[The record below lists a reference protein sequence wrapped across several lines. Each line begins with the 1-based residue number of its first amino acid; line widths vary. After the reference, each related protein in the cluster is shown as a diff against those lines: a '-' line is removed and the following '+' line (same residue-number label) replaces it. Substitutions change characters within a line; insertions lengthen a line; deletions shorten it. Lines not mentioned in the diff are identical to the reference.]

1 MEEHEHTNES
11 VDNDQTKLSYE
22 TTELSSADLV
32 NDNLVSKYMYEGL
45 DKDMKQCKSGK
56 NSTMVVVREL
66 ILLYT

>member
-32 NDNLVSKYMYEGL
+32 NDNLVSKNIYEGL
-45 DKDMKQCKSGK
+45 DKDVKQCKSGK
-56 NSTMVVVREL
+56 NSTMVAVREL
-66 ILLYT
+66 FLFYT